1 MMKQNTQVIT
11 FGKNVQTFTPNDD
24 LEDEFMN
31 ADLSSSSVTTV
42 APPSEAKK
50 KFDLTKF
57 QDQGEPVYTPKT
69 TLKME
74 KEVITK
80 PVAEQCEEWPDDDA
94 PPVAINKPVEL
105 RVEKKT
111 CLSKWS
117 EPDDEPATTEKK
129 SVPTATKMMT
139 ITNLSDLNKLKESKV
154 VTNLASL
161 SIPSKVDPVAPFVP
175 TFKDPFDSRSNTLKN
190 YKKRVVTRSC
200 GPIPVISYEKGEIKE
215 NVEKVF
221 FIREMK
227 VVYPSKEDRVASK

>member
-31 ADLSSSSVTTV
+31 ADLSSSSVTSV
-42 APPSEAKK
+42 APPSETKK
-50 KFDLTKF
+50 KVDLTKF

-80 PVAEQCEEWPDDDA
+80 PVAEQREDWPDDDA
-94 PPVAINKPVEL
+94 PKIPVAINKPVE
-105 RVEKKT
+105 KKT
-111 CLSKWS
+111 YKSKWS
-117 EPDDEPATTEKK
+117 EPDDPPASAEKK
-129 SVPTATKMMT
+129 SVPTLVPTKMMT
-139 ITNLSDLNKLKESKV
+139 ITNMSDLNKLKESKV

-161 SIPSKVDPVAPFVP
+161 SIPSKVVPVAPFVP
-175 TFKDPFDSRSNTLKN
+175 TFKDPFDSRSNALKN